1 MTRAFSSEAGTGSRE
16 ENASRQG
23 PGAPFRFNRNGKGSR
38 GLWILAVLLSHWRR
52 HPMQLAT
59 LLIGLIAATALW
71 SGVQALNQQARNA
84 YDRAAA
90 TFGGSRTA
98 TLVGNDSATFPQ
110 KLFVDLRRAGWP
122 VSPMLEGRVQ
132 IDGRSYRLL
141 GVEPVT
147 LPAEV
152 GNAPAVGKASLQSFV
167 TPPGEMLVAPETLR
181 DLDLTEGVRPQAN
194 GMSLPPLRV
203 QPELAPGVLVVDI
216 GIAQEILKMPD
227 QVSRLLVGKFT
238 MPHAALQSVTGD
250 KLKLVEPNAETDLE
264 RLTDSFHLNLT
275 AFGLLSFFVGLFIV
289 NSAIGLAFE
298 QRLPMLRTLRACG
311 VSARMLNT
319 VLVVELVSLALAAGL
334 IGLICGYF
342 IAAALLPDVAASLRG
357 LYGAQIPGQLSLK
370 PVWWLAGIAIS
381 ILGALA
387 AAAASLTKAIRM
399 PVLASAQPQA
409 WRQAQRRWLM
419 LQSAAAIAV
428 FAVAGGLIWFGD
440 SLLAGFAVLA
450 ALMLGAALILP
461 MILEIALSLG
471 ERSARRP
478 VGIWFW
484 ADSRQQLSGLSLALM
499 ALLLALAVN
508 VGVGTMVESFSRTF
522 LVWLDG
528 RLAADVYINAAS
540 DTQAAKIKAW
550 LRDRPE
556 VEAILPGGRADTQF
570 GGAPIEVLGLPD
582 HATYRDNWPLL
593 ESTAN
598 AWIRLRPGDACLV
611 SEQLS
616 RRMKLAIG
624 DRISVPAPGGDW
636 PLEIVGVYADYG
648 NPKGQIA
655 LNFAALTRHF
665 PQIPMTRIG
674 LRVAPGKIAPLIA
687 ALQQTFGLD
696 DRNVADQATM
706 KAESKRIFNRTFS
719 VTAALNAFTLG
730 VAGVALLTSLLTLAN
745 SRLPQLAPLWAIG
758 LTRRRLAALELLKTM
773 AVALITALFA
783 LPLGLLVAWC
793 LLAIVNVKAFGWR
806 LPFHVFPLQ
815 LIELLAVALAAALC
829 AAALPVARLAR
840 MQPAS
845 LIRIFVNER

>member
-1 MTRAFSSEAGTGSRE
+1 M
-16 ENASRQG
+16 
-23 PGAPFRFNRNGKGSR
+23 
-38 GLWILAVLLSHWRR
+38 LSHWRR

-59 LLIGLIAATALW
+59 LLIGLISATALW

-98 TLVGNDSATFPQ
+98 MLVGKDSATFPQ

-122 VSPMLEGRVQ
+122 VSPTLEGRVQ
-132 IDGRSYRLL
+132 IDGRIYRLL

-147 LPAEV
+147 LPSEV
-152 GNAPAVGKASLQSFV
+152 GTAPAIGKAGLQSFIS
-167 TPPGEMLVAPETLR
+167 PPGEMLVAPETLH
-181 DLDLTEGVRPQAN
+181 DLALTEGARPQTN
-194 GMSLPPLRV
+194 GVTLPPLRV

-216 GIAQEILKMPD
+216 GIAQAILKMPD
-227 QVSRLLVGKFT
+227 QVSRLLVGKFKG
-238 MPHAALQSVTGD
+238 PHATLESVAGD
-250 KLKLVEPNAETDLE
+250 RLRLVEPSAETDLE

-319 VLVVELVSLALAAGL
+319 VLVIELVSIAIVAGL
-334 IGLICGYF
+334 IGLVCGYF
-342 IAAALLPDVAASLRG
+342 IAAALLPNVAASLRG
-357 LYGAQIPGQLSLK
+357 LYGAQIPGELSLK

-387 AAAASLTKAIRM
+387 AAAASLAKAIRM
-399 PVLASAQPQA
+399 PVLTSAQPQA

-419 LQSAAAIAV
+419 MQSAAAIAV
-428 FAVAGGLIWFGD
+428 FAVAAGLIRFGD

-471 ERSARRP
+471 ERIARRP

-484 ADSRQQLSGLSLALM
+484 ADGRQQLSGLSLALM

-508 VGVGTMVESFSRTF
+508 VGVGTMVNSFSRTF

-540 DTQAAKIKAW
+540 DAQATKIKAW
-550 LRDRPE
+550 LRERPE

-593 ESTAN
+593 ESSAN
-598 AWIRLRPGDACLV
+598 AWVRLRPGDTCFV

-616 RRMKLAIG
+616 RRMKLGLG
-624 DRISVPAPGGDW
+624 DRIEVPAPGGTW
-636 PLEIVGVYADYG
+636 PLEIVGIYADYG

-655 LNFAALTRHF
+655 VNFAALTRHF
-665 PQIPMTRIG
+665 PQVPMTRIG

-793 LLAIVNVKAFGWR
+793 LLVIVNVKAFGWR

-815 LIELLAVALAAALC
+815 LIELLAVALVAALC

-845 LIRIFVNER
+845 LIKIFVNER